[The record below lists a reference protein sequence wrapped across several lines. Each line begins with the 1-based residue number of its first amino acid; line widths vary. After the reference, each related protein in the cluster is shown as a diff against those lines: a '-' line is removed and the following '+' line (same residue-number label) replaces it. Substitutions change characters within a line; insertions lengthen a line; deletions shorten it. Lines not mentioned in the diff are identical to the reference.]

1 MGDNIAD
8 TEKMEVSRS
17 SEKIDMTLDEIIQ
30 LNKKEQKT
38 TTSSQRTKNKQ
49 ISNRNSILKK
59 LGKEGR
65 QRFPFKRGAYQIEQG
80 HYRPKFIGTYR
91 QGFYRKR
98 PNHFIKPAPGTSGL
112 SPLNR
117 KPWNTKDT
125 QVLGKRQIKRQ
136 PWFSRAFYQ
145 PHRRPP
151 GPVRGTAQP
160 YGGGGKF
167 QPTQQRQG
175 QEKTR
180 RPFIL
185 NRGFFAQK
193 RNDAFGKY
201 QKVRSWRKAP
211 SSGSILTVSVPNTT
225 AAPDPQAKVK
235 QFIAT
240 EKSPETGA
248 VPLAQPKGIPLRFN
262 FKAVA
267 NQTGVS
273 LNDRFTGLKIR
284 GGTGYRQWRGRG
296 RGRTVTLQ

>member
-17 SEKIDMTLDEIIQ
+17 SEKIDMTLGYTGARKTPDKRTALVQQSVLSNLQASPRACQKDSSTIWRRRKISTHPAEAGARE
-30 LNKKEQKT
+30 NKAAIH
-38 TTSSQRTKNKQ
+38 SKQ
-49 ISNRNSILKK
+49 
-59 LGKEGR
+59 G
-65 QRFPFKRGAYQIEQG
+65 
-80 HYRPKFIGTYR
+80 
-91 QGFYRKR
+91 
-98 PNHFIKPAPGTSGL
+98 
-112 SPLNR
+112 
-117 KPWNTKDT
+117 
-125 QVLGKRQIKRQ
+125 
-136 PWFSRAFYQ
+136 
-145 PHRRPP
+145 
-151 GPVRGTAQP
+151 
-160 YGGGGKF
+160 
-167 QPTQQRQG
+167 
-175 QEKTR
+175 
-180 RPFIL
+180 
-185 NRGFFAQK
+185 
-193 RNDAFGKY
+193 
-201 QKVRSWRKAP
+201 
-211 SSGSILTVSVPNTT
+211 VSVPNTT